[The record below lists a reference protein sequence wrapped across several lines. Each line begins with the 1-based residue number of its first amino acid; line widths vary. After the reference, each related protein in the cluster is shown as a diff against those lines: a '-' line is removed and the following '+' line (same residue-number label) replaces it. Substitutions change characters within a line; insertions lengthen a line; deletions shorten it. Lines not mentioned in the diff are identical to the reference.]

1 MLPVMY
7 SINGRLIQI
16 LQLTF
21 VNTGWRFAIIKSP
34 NFFLLSTPTYDQV
47 NTIHSNSLPATH
59 GVLKTRKL
67 HPPDIQDY
75 QAWKTGSRFFPVPI
89 RSWLGAWRETR
100 LDGKGIKMEE
110 GQTKDEA
117 TSYISP
123 LSFFLSP
130 STEFFPLFLL
140 LLLLS
145 FPTPSPTHSSCCA
158 AYCWVCIVLSPVPTI
173 PLSLPPSLAIR
184 SGSFPQSWRF
194 LPSITPFPSPKSYIF
209 ISPTSNTANPSF
221 LPTSQFITHKRNPL

>member
-1 MLPVMY
+1 MFPGMY

-140 LLLLS
+140 LLLS
-145 FPTPSPTHSSCCA
+145 FPTPSQTHSSCCA
-158 AYCWVCIVLSPVPTI
+158 AYCWYALCCHQY
-173 PLSLPPSLAIR
+173 PPSLPSSLPRHSFRFFPSIMKI
-184 SGSFPQSWRF
+184 STFHYSFPV
-194 LPSITPFPSPKSYIF
+194 P
-209 ISPTSNTANPSF
+209 
-221 LPTSQFITHKRNPL
+221 